1 MKYVKKP
8 INFLKYFKVINDNML
23 LKVQYRR
30 LKRKRINLHVNQ
42 IPWKSVKKYNK

>member
-8 INFLKYFKVINDNML
+8 INFLKYFKIIYDNML
-23 LKVQYRR
+23 FKVQYWR

-42 IPWKSVKKYNK
+42 IP